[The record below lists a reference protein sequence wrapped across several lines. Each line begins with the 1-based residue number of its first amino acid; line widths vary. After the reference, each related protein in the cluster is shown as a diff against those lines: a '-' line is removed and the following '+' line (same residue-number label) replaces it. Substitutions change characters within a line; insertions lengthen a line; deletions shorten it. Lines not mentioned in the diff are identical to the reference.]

1 MRWGRGWEINSPT
14 IHLLLVQ
21 LGNAKKNLVF
31 NRNMGSAE
39 NIAFTIMYLIT
50 MLVSLVGNI
59 LLIYI
64 VWKRPDVRSLTSF
77 MFVNMAVADLLVTLV
92 VIPYTISDFYTHGVW
107 PMAGLAGEITCK
119 TVLFIAFF
127 TISTSI
133 ICLTFMAVDR
143 FYAVVYPFRRLLW
156 FRRPKILTPLVWIL
170 SMAFMC
176 IVPVLA
182 DFNSKNQCVF
192 KFSILGGATKATR
205 VLYIYFFIINYL
217 FPVIIISILYTITA
231 RKLWFHEV
239 PGDVEQNRQQQQMT
253 KRKVL
258 RMLIIVFSVF
268 ALCWLPGQVFQL
280 YLAVTEGAKDLP
292 IVQVACYWFG
302 YNNSA
307 INPWLYI
314 CMNSRMYSAFSSM
327 IGRKLRLRKR
337 DSRLKNNE
345 IMPSAID
352 ETQDTHL

>member
-1 MRWGRGWEINSPT
+1 
-14 IHLLLVQ
+14 
-21 LGNAKKNLVF
+21 
-31 NRNMGSAE
+31 MGSAE

-107 PMAGLAGEITCK
+107 PMAGLTGEITCK

>member
-1 MRWGRGWEINSPT
+1 MEST
-14 IHLLLVQ
+14 
-21 LGNAKKNLVF
+21 
-31 NRNMGSAE
+31 E
-39 NIAFTIMYLIT
+39 NITFTVMYLIT

-107 PMAGLAGEITCK
+107 PMAALVGEITCK

-143 FYAVVYPFRRLLW
+143 FYAVVHPFRRLLW
-156 FRRPKILTPLVWIL
+156 FRRPKILTPVVWIL

-192 KFSILGGATKATR
+192 DFSILGDASKVIRG
-205 VLYIYFFIINYL
+205 LYIYFFTINYL
-217 FPVIIISILYTITA
+217 FPVSIISILYTITA

-239 PGDVEQNRQQQQMT
+239 PGDDVCQNRQQQQMT

-280 YLAVTEGAKDLP
+280 YLAVTEWAKDLP
-292 IVQVACYWFG
+292 TVSAACYWFG

-314 CMNSRMYSAFSSM
+314 CMNSKMYSAFSSM
-327 IGRKLRLRKR
+327 IGHKLRLKKR
-337 DSRLKNNE
+337 SSKLENHE
-345 IMPSAID
+345 MTPSVID
-352 ETQDTHL
+352 ETQDIHL

>member
-1 MRWGRGWEINSPT
+1 
-14 IHLLLVQ
+14 
-21 LGNAKKNLVF
+21 
-31 NRNMGSAE
+31 MGSTE
-39 NIAFTIMYLIT
+39 KIAFTTMYLIT
-50 MLVSLVGNI
+50 MLVSFAGNF

-92 VIPYTISDFYTHGVW
+92 VIPYTISDFYTQGVW
-107 PMAGLAGEITCK
+107 PMAGLVGEITCK

-127 TISTSI
+127 TINTSI
-133 ICLTFMAVDR
+133 ICLTFVAVDR

-156 FRRPKILTPLVWIL
+156 FRRAKILTPVVWIL

-182 DFNSKNQCVF
+182 DFNAKNRCVF
-192 KFSILGGATKATR
+192 GFSILGDASKVTR
-205 VLYIYFFIINYL
+205 GLFIYFFIINYF
-217 FPVIIISILYTITA
+217 FPVSIISILYTITA

-239 PGDVEQNRQQQQMT
+239 PGEGEQNHRQQQMT

-280 YLAVTEGAKDLP
+280 YLAVTEWVKDLP
-292 IVQVACYWFG
+292 VVQTACYWFG
-302 YNNSA
+302 HNNSA
-307 INPWLYI
+307 VNPWLYI
-314 CMNSRMYSAFSSM
+314 CMNSKMHRAFSIM
-327 IGRKLRLRKR
+327 IGRKFRLEDRGSKVE
-337 DSRLKNNE
+337 NNE
-345 IMPSAID
+345 VISLATGG
-352 ETQDTHL
+352 TQDSHL

>member
-1 MRWGRGWEINSPT
+1 
-14 IHLLLVQ
+14 
-21 LGNAKKNLVF
+21 
-31 NRNMGSAE
+31 MGSAE
-39 NIAFTIMYLIT
+39 NITFTIMYLIT

-107 PMAGLAGEITCK
+107 PMVGLIGKITCK

-156 FRRPKILTPLVWIL
+156 FRRPKILTPVVWIL

-192 KFSILGGATKATR
+192 EFSILGGKPKVTR
-205 VLYIYFFIINYL
+205 GLYIYLFTINYL
-217 FPVIIISILYTITA
+217 FPVFIISILYTITA

-239 PGDVEQNRQQQQMT
+239 PGDDEQNRQHQQMT

-280 YLAVTEGAKDLP
+280 YLAVTEGSKDLP
-292 IVQVACYWFG
+292 FPQVACYWFG

-314 CMNSRMYSAFSSM
+314 SMNSKMHSAFSTI
-327 IGRKLRLRKR
+327 IGRKFRLEKR
-337 DSRLKNNE
+337 NSKFENNE
-345 IMPSAID
+345 MMPQRCTEHKIHTLANQWPYPYPKD
-352 ETQDTHL
+352 KREGDNANGF